1 MAVVARPLN
10 ELGDAKPRVLVFAP
24 ARSSLNPLGSVAG
37 AELQQKCDERPRL
50 DRRGAGAGGREQGG
64 QLRWL
69 AVDVVE
75 GRQLRLA
82 LRVGTVVHRQA
93 EP

>member
-10 ELGDAKPRVLVFAP
+10 ELGDALPRVLVFAP
-24 ARSSLNPLGSVAG
+24 ACSTLDPLGSVAG

-50 DRRGAGAGGREQGG
+50 DRRAGAGGREQGG